1 MIDIDNIQKY
11 FPQLKNGT
19 THYLDSAATSLTPI
33 SVVSAVDEYYFDY
46 RANVHRGLFKEALR
60 ASERY
65 EEVRRTV
72 ASFLGAMSANE
83 IIFTAG
89 ATDASNMLV
98 RMIEESGKLEG
109 KTNIV
114 TTAMEHHSALIPLQQ
129 LAKRSGRELRL
140 ISLSG
145 LELNYEKADELIG
158 GDTAIVSIVLAS
170 NVTGMIND
178 VKRIADMAHLHGAL
192 VLVDA
197 TAAVGHIPVNV
208 EMLGADALYFSGHKM
223 FAPTGVGA
231 LWVKLSLL
239 ETLNPSMFG
248 GHMVARVGSDDA
260 TWATIPERFE
270 AGTKDIGGVVGLG
283 EAINVLRDIDIEV
296 IHAHCGMLAL
306 SLIRKLEQIPGVH
319 IFADGDAQKNAGS
332 VSFTADW
339 AHPHDIADILA
350 RDSVAVRP
358 GHHCA
363 IPLHTAFMIAATTRA
378 SFHIYNT
385 TADVDA
391 LVASLRKAKDIFD
404 LS

>member
-1 MIDIDNIQKY
+1 MIDIDNIRKY
-11 FPQLKNGT
+11 FPQLKNGAM
-19 THYLDSAATSLTPI
+19 HYLDSAATSLTPV
-33 SVVSAVDEYYFDY
+33 SVIRAVDEYYFDY

-65 EEVRRTV
+65 EGARRTI
-72 ASFLGAMSANE
+72 ASFLGATSASE
-83 IIFTAG
+83 VIFTAG
-89 ATDASNMLV
+89 ATDSSNMLV
-98 RMIEESGKLEG
+98 RMLEESGKLEG

-114 TTAMEHHSALIPLQQ
+114 SSVMEHHSALVPLQQ
-129 LAKRSGRELRL
+129 LAKRSSRELRL
-140 ISLSG
+140 IPLSG
-145 LELNYEKADELIG
+145 LELNYEKAEELIG
-158 GDTAIVSIVLAS
+158 GDTAIVSIILAS

-178 VKRIADMAHLHGAL
+178 VKRIADIAHLHGAI
-192 VLVDA
+192 VLVDV
-197 TAAVGHIPVNV
+197 TAAMSHIPVNA
-208 EMLGADALYFSGHKM
+208 EALGADALYFSGHKM

-248 GHMVARVGSDDA
+248 GHMIARVGNDDA

-270 AGTKDIGGVVGLG
+270 AGTKDIGGVIGLAA
-283 EAINVLRDIDIEV
+283 AIDVIRDIDVNV
-296 IHAHCGMLAL
+296 IHAHCGMLA
-306 SLIRKLEQIPGVH
+306 STLIRKLDRIPGIHV
-319 IFADGDAQKNAGS
+319 FADGAVAKNAGS

-339 AHPHDIADILA
+339 AHPHDIAEILA

-363 IPLHTAFMIAATTRA
+363 IPLHTAFMIPATIRA

-391 LVASLRKAKDIFD
+391 LLESLMKAKEIFAK
-404 LS
+404 